1 MLEQACVLLP
11 QNLPKWPKLD
21 TCHCRVWF
29 LPSTYLH
36 MLHGWTGP
44 SESSQPLSS
53 LPARAACRR
62 GGGGGGGGGG
72 RRRGGVT
79 SSQPSTNSGVSRS
92 TERWGAAE
100 SRRDGEW
107 SWTFKTSRKTRR
119 KRQPSNEMCV
129 FDFQLN
135 PDCEL
140 HHQGEFG
147 SAWTRLIQSAQKS
160 QELTSDR
167 PEWLWSSDLLCSDV
181 TVIRNKA

>member
-1 MLEQACVLLP
+1 MRRNAWTSVCVTSTKRTKVAKVGHMSLQGLISP
-11 QNLPKWPKLD
+11 LHVPPHASRMNWPF
-21 TCHCRVWF
+21 RVV
-29 LPSTYLH
+29 PA
-36 MLHGWTGP
+36 
-44 SESSQPLSS
+44 SELSPCPGC
-53 LPARAACRR
+53 LQEGR
-62 GGGGGGGGGG
+62 